1 MKICLLLISY
11 LLQICSV
18 QPDAVKIVRSTSSNR
33 IIGGAAARPAQFP
46 YAAAIFV
53 ETANSRHFCG
63 GTIVGKRWILTAG
76 TCVYNAVAFTIYLGS
91 VSLDGDDPNRMIL
104 ATNDYE
110 IHPEFNPETL
120 ENDVGLVKLR
130 MEITYY
136 TTYVSQVR
144 FMPTSVL
151 PSSAFV
157 VALGWGQVSDDDNV
171 PYNDLHY
178 VNVTTISNEECRIT
192 YGTQIT
198 DEMVCT
204 AGNFNEG
211 TCIGDSGGPLLQD
224 TPMRHFMLVGVAS
237 FVSGNGCESL
247 DPSGFSR
254 AFSYMPWLNQVLFGS

>member
-1 MKICLLLISY
+1 
-11 LLQICSV
+11 
-18 QPDAVKIVRSTSSNR
+18 
-33 IIGGAAARPAQFP
+33 
-46 YAAAIFV
+46 
-53 ETANSRHFCG
+53 
-63 GTIVGKRWILTAG
+63 VGKRWILTAG

-157 VALGWGQVSDDDNV
+157 VALGWGQVSDGKKIENNYIFYENIIMCIVGCLPTRNMFINV
-171 PYNDLHY
+171 FFNSFAKPALYNNNCYL
-178 VNVTTISNEECRIT
+178 ISLQMIMCRIMIF
-192 YGTQIT
+192 IT
-198 DEMVCT
+198 LM
-204 AGNFNEG
+204 
-211 TCIGDSGGPLLQD
+211 
-224 TPMRHFMLVGVAS
+224 
-237 FVSGNGCESL
+237 
-247 DPSGFSR
+247 
-254 AFSYMPWLNQVLFGS
+254 

>member
-1 MKICLLLISY
+1 
-11 LLQICSV
+11 
-18 QPDAVKIVRSTSSNR
+18 
-33 IIGGAAARPAQFP
+33 
-46 YAAAIFV
+46 
-53 ETANSRHFCG
+53 
-63 GTIVGKRWILTAG
+63 
-76 TCVYNAVAFTIYLGS
+76 
-91 VSLDGDDPNRMIL
+91 
-104 ATNDYE
+104 
-110 IHPEFNPETL
+110 
-120 ENDVGLVKLR
+120 
-130 MEITYY
+130 
-136 TTYVSQVR
+136 
-144 FMPTSVL
+144 
-151 PSSAFV
+151 
-157 VALGWGQVSDDDNV
+157 V